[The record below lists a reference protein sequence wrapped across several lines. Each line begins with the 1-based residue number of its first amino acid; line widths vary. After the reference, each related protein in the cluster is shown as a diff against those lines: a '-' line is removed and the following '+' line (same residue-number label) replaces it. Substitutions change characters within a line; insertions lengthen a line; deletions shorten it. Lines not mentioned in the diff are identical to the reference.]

1 MIARTKISFE
11 YQMHVLALF
20 KVSPEV
26 LGMMMIPLAM
36 AGMGLR
42 CRPGLYLPSAVFVIF
57 LRLFRFGDI
66 LILVPMYFFRPF
78 NLFLGTQIQFY

>member
-66 LILVPMYFFRPF
+66 LVPMYFFRPF
-78 NLFLGTQIQFY
+78 NLFLGTQIHFY

>member
-66 LILVPMYFFRPF
+66 LVPMYFFRPF

>member
-1 MIARTKISFE
+1 
-11 YQMHVLALF
+11 MHVLALF

-66 LILVPMYFFRPF
+66 LVPMYFFRPF